1 MSQVIVIALGYLGVI
16 PFVVAALFALF
27 DLSLLGFDPRQVFIA
42 YSAVILSFLGG
53 IMWGRV
59 LGLPDHRAVRCLLLL
74 SNAIALT
81 SFAALLL
88 AAGGDNADG
97 AAYLYALP
105 LLMCGYVITLV
116 VERLAYQRLLADV
129 QRSYFPMRVVLTTVV
144 VIMHIMVLVFESFD
158 G

>member
-81 SFAALLL
+81 GFAALLL
-88 AAGGDNADG
+88 AAG